1 VAVKPIPMQEF
12 TDKVGNI
19 YEAIVATSKRSRQ
32 IHDDMKIELAQRLE
46 TIKALTMTTEAEEDL
61 EVTTTNPDQLKISL
75 EFEQRPK
82 PTEMAL
88 EQVGDRRV
96 TFRYKERE
104 VPPVVKEKE
113 KEEEEP
119 DAE

>member
-1 VAVKPIPMQEF
+1 MSVKPIPMQEF
-12 TDKVGNI
+12 TGKVGNI

-82 PTEMAL
+82 PTEIAL
-88 EQVGDRRV
+88 DEVGARKV
-96 TFRYKERE
+96 TFRYKEKPE
-104 VPPVVKEKE
+104 AAPESETP
-113 KEEEEP
+113 
-119 DAE
+119 AE